1 MKLRQKFT
9 LMIAI
14 PIIAIGG
21 VFGVGIYN
29 FINIRSLVQNIILLE
44 GDRISISEADR
55 DSYQALVAELRSV
68 NSASLEEAETYKLDF
83 EENIQQTLDR
93 VVTAEPRYT
102 NEMKSVLNDFRDDY
116 NTWTEN
122 SGEIIQRA
130 LNVAGGN
137 ARSVV
142 AEQQAIESFNSV
154 RNLIDEL
161 GELINNELELS
172 LSLQRR
178 LNVEN
183 ALSLV
188 LNGDRDFYQAYTA
201 VLLLDKA
208 ATREAFDEQIA
219 AFYEN
224 LEQTTERVAQAA
236 DILGVR
242 GQSLKNNFQSEIGN
256 WTQLSE
262 TIVTI
267 AESNFADNQFIRDM
281 FADTLV
287 DYETMRENINKLGD
301 LGLAYINE
309 IVESMFSD
317 IQTAIFLY
325 INILVIAIVVSIIVV
340 AVIAL
345 GINRNII
352 KGRKLSQE
360 LADGDLTTY
369 LNVGKLSRDEIGDLV
384 GSQVTMA
391 ERFREIVSTILDTSN
406 NVNVGSEQVSDTS
419 RTVSSGSEEQAAGT
433 EQVSASLE
441 EMGASIQQASENAAV
456 TDTLSAQVVKSAKT
470 SKDAVDETIEMMNR
484 IEEKTVLIEAIAKQT
499 NLLALNAAIEAARA
513 GEYGKGFAVVASEV
527 RKLAED
533 SAVAAGE
540 ISELSSASVSVS
552 KKAGS
557 TLEELLPDIQKTAE
571 LVQEMSA
578 SMKELETGVNQINDS
593 LSQLDTVVQANAS
606 SSEELAATAEEL
618 TGQSQGLTQ
627 QIMFFKLDEH
637 QSEQKLLPG
646 GEG

>member
-1 MKLRQKFT
+1 MTKLQ
-9 LMIAI
+9 
-14 PIIAIGG
+14 PG
-21 VFGVGIYN
+21 
-29 FINIRSLVQNIILLE
+29 
-44 GDRISISEADR
+44 
-55 DSYQALVAELRSV
+55 
-68 NSASLEEAETYKLDF
+68 
-83 EENIQQTLDR
+83 
-93 VVTAEPRYT
+93 
-102 NEMKSVLNDFRDDY
+102 
-116 NTWTEN
+116 
-122 SGEIIQRA
+122 
-130 LNVAGGN
+130 
-137 ARSVV
+137 
-142 AEQQAIESFNSV
+142 
-154 RNLIDEL
+154 
-161 GELINNELELS
+161 
-172 LSLQRR
+172 
-178 LNVEN
+178 
-183 ALSLV
+183 
-188 LNGDRDFYQAYTA
+188 
-201 VLLLDKA
+201 
-208 ATREAFDEQIA
+208 EAFDEQIA

-340 AVIAL
+340 AIIAL

-540 ISELSSASVSVS
+540 ISELSSASVGVS
-552 KKAGS
+552 QKAGS